1 MNDTRIESPTRS
13 LPAYAAAFLTGL
25 PLLLLTRLIERGWQT
40 NLLAASLIE
49 EGMKVCLFLALCV
62 LLRLA
67 RGRFPGA
74 KEPELLPLLCII
86 GFAVGENS
94 LFFFYAPT
102 TTIYQRL
109 LYSYPLHLN
118 TGLFYAWIFLILR
131 SGNASGRR
139 RTFFRILFVCLG
151 ACIAVAY
158 HFFLNVAALVITDSA
173 VYLIGGINVLAL
185 ILLFLFL
192 QRKRIERS
200 LIHAGF

>member
-1 MNDTRIESPTRS
+1 MNDTRIESPTHS

-25 PLLLLTRLIERGWQT
+25 PLLLLIRLIERGWQT
-40 NLLAASLIE
+40 NLLASSLIE
-49 EGMKVCLFLALCV
+49 EGMKVCLFLALCL

-67 RGRFPGA
+67 KGRFPGA
-74 KEPELLPLLCII
+74 KEPELLPFLCII

-139 RTFFRILFVCLG
+139 RTFFRILIVCLG
-151 ACIAVAY
+151 VCIAAAY

-173 VYLIGGINVLAL
+173 VYLIGGINILAL
-185 ILLFLFL
+185 ILLFLVL
-192 QRKRIERS
+192 HRKRIERS
-200 LIHAGF
+200 LIHAGL